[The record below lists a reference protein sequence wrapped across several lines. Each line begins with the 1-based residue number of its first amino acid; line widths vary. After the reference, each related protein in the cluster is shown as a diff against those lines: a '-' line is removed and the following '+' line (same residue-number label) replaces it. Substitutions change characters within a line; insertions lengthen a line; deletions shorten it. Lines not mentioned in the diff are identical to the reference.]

1 MEAETSSDA
10 LYYIWFAVLL
20 AFLVILFVAK
30 FKFDN
35 TFAKRQERRRMLIY
49 SKIKLAPSSEGQNR
63 ALKIKRIRDLR

>member
-1 MEAETSSDA
+1 MELDSTSDF

-49 SKIKLAPSSEGQNR
+49 SKIKLSPSDEGQNR

>member
-49 SKIKLAPSSEGQNR
+49 SKIRLSPSGEGQNR

>member
-20 AFLVILFVAK
+20 AFLIILFVAK

-49 SKIKLAPSSEGQNR
+49 SKIKLAPSGEGLNR
-63 ALKIKRIRDLR
+63 GLKIKRIRDLR

>member
-10 LYYIWFAVLL
+10 LFYIWFFVLV
-20 AFLVILFVAK
+20 AFLAILFVAK

-35 TFAKRQERRRMLIY
+35 SFAKRQERRRMLIY
-49 SKIKLAPSSEGQNR
+49 SKIKLTPSGEGQNR

>member
-30 FKFDN
+30 SKFDKS
-35 TFAKRQERRRMLIY
+35 FDKRQERRRMLIY
-49 SKIKLAPSSEGQNR
+49 SKVKLSPTAQGQNR
-63 ALKIKRIRDLR
+63 GLKVKRLRELR

>member
-1 MEAETSSDA
+1 MEAETSSDV

-20 AFLVILFVAK
+20 TFLIILFVAK

-49 SKIKLAPSSEGQNR
+49 SKIKLSPNDEGLNR
-63 ALKIKRIRDLR
+63 ALKIKRLRDLR

>member
-10 LYYIWFAVLL
+10 LYYIWFAVLV

-49 SKIKLAPSSEGQNR
+49 SKIKLSPSDEGQNR

>member
-30 FKFDN
+30 FKFDKN
-35 TFAKRQERRRMLIY
+35 FDKRQERRRMLIY
-49 SKIKLAPSSEGQNR
+49 SKIKLSPSSQGQNR
-63 ALKIKRIRDLR
+63 GLKIKRIRDLR

>member
-1 MEAETSSDA
+1 MEAENGTDS
-10 LYYIWFAVLL
+10 LYYIWFAVLV

-35 TFAKRQERRRMLIY
+35 SFAKRQERRRMLIY
-49 SKIKLAPSSEGQNR
+49 SKIRLSPTSEGQNR

>member
-1 MEAETSSDA
+1 MEVETSSDA

-49 SKIKLAPSSEGQNR
+49 SKIKLAPTAEGQNR
-63 ALKIKRIRDLR
+63 GLKIKRIRDLR

>member
-1 MEAETSSDA
+1 MEAETSSDV

-35 TFAKRQERRRMLIY
+35 TFAKRQERRRMLVY
-49 SKIKLAPSSEGQNR
+49 SKIKLAPTGEGLNR
-63 ALKIKRIRDLR
+63 GLKIKRIRDLR